1 MRVSRFE
8 NQLIVR
14 LICGKVN
21 HNADGFDLALHSVGR
36 VESPLVFLYAAS
48 GPPSRKLRQAAKGLL
63 KLKRPELLF
72 EDGLGEYGKHFIENR
87 SDLIAYLPQFT
98 LSGV

>member
-36 VESPLVFLYAAS
+36 VEAPLVFLYA
-48 GPPSRKLRQAAKGLL
+48 GFKAAEPKIKAG
-63 KLKRPELLF
+63 
-72 EDGLGEYGKHFIENR
+72 GER
-87 SDLIAYLPQFT
+87 STEA
-98 LSGV
+98 

>member
-1 MRVSRFE
+1 VRRFKALPRKRQKPQRPNARPIGGMRVSRFE

-36 VESPLVFLYAAS
+36 VESPLVFLYAGFRTAEPKIKA
-48 GPPSRKLRQAAKGLL
+48 G
-63 KLKRPELLF
+63 
-72 EDGLGEYGKHFIENR
+72 GEKSAE
-87 SDLIAYLPQFT
+87 A
-98 LSGV
+98 

>member
-1 MRVSRFE
+1 VRGDGPRAACTTDADVSATAIQDDPVGGMRVSRFE

-36 VESPLVFLYAAS
+36 VESPLVFLYA
-48 GPPSRKLRQAAKGLL
+48 GFRAAEPKIKAG
-63 KLKRPELLF
+63 
-72 EDGLGEYGKHFIENR
+72 GER
-87 SDLIAYLPQFT
+87 SAEA
-98 LSGV
+98 